1 MIAGMAKELQVVVDC
16 RDPGAQA
23 AFWAEVLG
31 YALEDAGTGDVEGD
45 RASIVAPDG
54 PRVLF
59 QRVPELKYGKNR
71 VHLDV
76 RAGGPRGTPK
86 AVRVP
91 LVDAEVA
98 RLVALG
104 ATHMRTTDERDDYFG
119 VLRDPEGNE
128 FCVC

>member
-1 MIAGMAKELQVVVDC
+1 MPKELQVVVDC
-16 RDPGAQA
+16 HDPAA
-23 AFWAEVLG
+23 LSAFWAEVLG
-31 YALEDAGTGDVEGD
+31 YRVEGGD
-45 RASIVAPDG
+45 ADWAAVVAPDG

-59 QRVPELKYGKNR
+59 QRVPEPKTAKNR

-86 AVRVP
+86 RTRVP

-98 RLVALG
+98 RLVGIG
-104 ATHMRTTDERDDYFG
+104 ATHLRTLDEGDDYFG
-119 VLRDPEGNE
+119 VLLDPEGNE